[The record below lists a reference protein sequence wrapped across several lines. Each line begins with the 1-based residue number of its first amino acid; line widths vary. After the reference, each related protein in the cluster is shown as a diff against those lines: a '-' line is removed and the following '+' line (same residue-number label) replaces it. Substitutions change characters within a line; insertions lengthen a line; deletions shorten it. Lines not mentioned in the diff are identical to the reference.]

1 MLGQLRLE
9 PLSATAAID
18 AGAEEELFRRVSQ
31 QAAREALVRRWQQA
45 DPAPIEP
52 GCGQCGKR
60 MKGLGTRSKQ
70 LHTLCGEVTIERQ
83 VYYCPGCQR
92 TEAPLDGRLGLDVG
106 GLTPG
111 LARVVCRTA
120 LELAYQPSQRLLTD
134 TLGFSPCSA
143 REVERIAKQH
153 GQVLEAGA
161 TRQDTAK
168 PKAGRAG
175 GKSRAIYCLAI
186 DGVMIPGLPDADT
199 HRLNWHE
206 VKLAAGFDPRN
217 IRPPFYVAGREEV
230 EAFGKRLWGQ
240 LDERGLDERSFRLL
254 LGDGAP
260 WIWNLAATYFPD
272 VPQLL
277 DFYHAAEHLHATAQA
292 IWPEG
297 ATAPRWWGQ
306 RLEQLRSGQEAHF
319 FASLQ
324 WLAKRHST
332 EDPERSPQRLLK
344 YFQDNR
350 ERLNYPWALRQ
361 HLPIG
366 SGRVESAARHIV
378 QQRLKQSGM
387 RWSDPGAQAI
397 LNLRTLH
404 RNGEFE
410 QYWENRASASA

>member
-1 MLGQLRLE
+1 
-9 PLSATAAID
+9 LSASAAID
-18 AGAEEELFRRVSQ
+18 AGAEEELFRRLGQ
-31 QAAREALVRRWQQA
+31 QAVREALVQRWQQA
-45 DPAPIEP
+45 DPLRVERE
-52 GCGQCGKR
+52 CGHCGKR
-60 MKGLGTRSKQ
+60 MKALGERSKQ
-70 LHTLCGEVTIERQ
+70 LHTLCGEVAIARQ
-83 VYYCPGCQR
+83 VYYCRRCQR
-92 TEAPLDGRLGLDVG
+92 TEAPLDGRLGVDAG

-120 LELAYQPSQRLLTD
+120 LELAYQASQRLLTD

-153 GQVLEAGA
+153 GQALETGA
-161 TRQDTAK
+161 ARESRPV
-168 PKAGRAG
+168 PKDGRAG
-175 GKSRAIYCLAI
+175 VKPRAIYCLAI
-186 DGVMIPGLPDADT
+186 DGVMIPGLPDADS
-199 HRLNWHE
+199 HRVSWHE
-206 VKLAAGFDPRN
+206 VKLATGFDPAD

-240 LDERGLDERSFRLL
+240 LEQRRLDERSFRLL

-260 WIWNLAATYFPD
+260 WIWNLAETYFPE

-292 IWPEG
+292 LWPEG
-297 ATAPRWWGQ
+297 VTAHRWWQQ
-306 RLEQLRSGQEAHF
+306 RLEQLRAGQEANF
-319 FASLQ
+319 FAALQ
-324 WLAKRHST
+324 WLVKRHT
-332 EDPERSPQRLLK
+332 TDDPEVGPQRLLK

-350 ERLNYPWALRQ
+350 ERLKYTWALRQ

-366 SGRVESAARHIV
+366 SGQVESAARHIV

-387 RWSDPGAQAI
+387 RWSDPGAQAV